1 MSPNTAVGA
10 KAGLFTDSGAAVPLA
25 GVRVDAEISNLCARV
40 EITQRFVNRECTPI
54 EAVYVFPLD
63 ESAALCGFS
72 AMIGSTLVVG
82 EVMER
87 SKAFETYDKALEV
100 GHGAFLLDQERP
112 DVFTASVGNVLPG
125 MEVTLRLVYVTE
137 LKLEGSA
144 LRFVLPTTVSPRY
157 APLADRVGAAGI
169 DAERVNPPVDWQ
181 VPYGLSLAVRLAL
194 PGGLVRVESPSH
206 PIRVTWQDTQATVT
220 LAHEEVA
227 LDRDFVL
234 TAEASGLD
242 SPRAWV
248 EQDDDGR
255 HAIALAFRP
264 RLPVATVPA
273 EILFVVDRSGSMGGP
288 SIDEVRKALGLC
300 LRSMT
305 PGCKFNIVGFGSS
318 FEALFPSSRS
328 YDDASLRAAS
338 AHVGSLQ
345 ADLGGTEILEPLRF
359 ALESPRDHGLTRQI
373 VVLTDG
379 QVTNTDAVLALVAEH
394 SGEARIFTFGIGH
407 GASHHLVHGL
417 ARAAGGHAEHIS
429 PGERIEPKVLRQFA
443 RIMSP
448 ALTDVRID
456 WRGIKVIQI
465 PSSVPPVFDGG
476 RLLVYA
482 FTDGVAPASVRLMA
496 ASASG
501 PVSFE
506 VPIEPASVTRGRT
519 VATLAARVRIRELS
533 EAPGLLKGR
542 GSLQRRAEHDGASE
556 IVALARRYGL
566 MSSETSYVAV
576 EQRETPMVG
585 DMKLRRVPVAL
596 TSGWGGLLDGS
607 LRTLAAPRAARAMTL
622 GHTASMA
629 DLSPAPAFCRAELE
643 APSMLQRT
651 ASTAARAID
660 HLRGLAAR
668 RPDSPPASG
677 ASGMDAIVALQRAG
691 GWWDLDEALA
701 CALGLDVATLRAL
714 LPDGCDARRWATA
727 VAIAWLERH
736 AASQE
741 DEWRLLVRKARQW
754 LREAEGAESSGLL
767 LDAAA
772 RFLAQRTAVV

>member
-1 MSPNTAVGA
+1 
-10 KAGLFTDSGAAVPLA
+10 
-25 GVRVDAEISNLCARV
+25 
-40 EITQRFVNRECTPI
+40 
-54 EAVYVFPLD
+54 
-63 ESAALCGFS
+63 
-72 AMIGSTLVVG
+72 
-82 EVMER
+82 
-87 SKAFETYDKALEV
+87 
-100 GHGAFLLDQERP
+100 
-112 DVFTASVGNVLPG
+112 
-125 MEVTLRLVYVTE
+125 
-137 LKLEGSA
+137 
-144 LRFVLPTTVSPRY
+144 
-157 APLADRVGAAGI
+157 
-169 DAERVNPPVDWQ
+169 VDWQ

-407 GASHHLVHGL
+407 GASHHLVRGL

-429 PGERIEPKVLRQFA
+429 P
-443 RIMSP
+443 
-448 ALTDVRID
+448 
-456 WRGIKVIQI
+456 
-465 PSSVPPVFDGG
+465 
-476 RLLVYA
+476 
-482 FTDGVAPASVRLMA
+482 
-496 ASASG
+496 ASG
-501 PVSFE
+501 LSRRCC
-506 VPIEPASVTRGRT
+506 AS
-519 VATLAARVRIRELS
+519 S
-533 EAPGLLKGR
+533 PG
-542 GSLQRRAEHDGASE
+542 S
-556 IVALARRYGL
+556 
-566 MSSETSYVAV
+566 
-576 EQRETPMVG
+576 
-585 DMKLRRVPVAL
+585 
-596 TSGWGGLLDGS
+596 
-607 LRTLAAPRAARAMTL
+607 
-622 GHTASMA
+622 
-629 DLSPAPAFCRAELE
+629 C
-643 APSMLQRT
+643 
-651 ASTAARAID
+651 
-660 HLRGLAAR
+660 R
-668 RPDSPPASG
+668 RP
-677 ASGMDAIVALQRAG
+677 
-691 GWWDLDEALA
+691 
-701 CALGLDVATLRAL
+701 
-714 LPDGCDARRWATA
+714 
-727 VAIAWLERH
+727 
-736 AASQE
+736 
-741 DEWRLLVRKARQW
+741 
-754 LREAEGAESSGLL
+754 
-767 LDAAA
+767 
-772 RFLAQRTAVV
+772 